1 MFLFSK
7 ITKSENKPTLKHR
20 TFGMITIKNSQKTTA
35 INLSALRRTVQTM
48 LKKAGYPDF
57 DLGIWLTTNATIRR
71 YNKKY
76 RGKDKATD
84 ILSFPFHAD
93 LKPGQKIKVSTEDD
107 KNLGDIIISVAYA
120 QKEAKPTWN
129 RRFDEHLV
137 ALIAHG
143 IAHLL
148 GHDHETDKEWMAM
161 QAVEHRL
168 LQR

>member
-1 MFLFSK
+1 
-7 ITKSENKPTLKHR
+7 
-20 TFGMITIKNSQKTTA
+20 MITIKNSQKTTP
-35 INLSALRRTVQTM
+35 IKIDTLRRKAQAM
-48 LKKAGYPDF
+48 LKKAGYPNF

-84 ILSFPFHAD
+84 ILSFPFHTK
-93 LKPGQKIKVSTEDD
+93 LKPGQKIKVTSEDD

-120 QKEAKPTWN
+120 QREAKPTWN
-129 RRFDEHLV
+129 RTLDEHLV

-148 GHDHETDKEWMAM
+148 GYDHETDKEWKAM
-161 QAVEHRL
+161 QAIEHQL